1 MRAHARSLRSSC
13 FNICSIRQRRDDDD
27 DRGDGHFHFQTDG
40 RVGRDLSTL
49 VTQGHPLHGALR
61 DGDRGCAN
69 PREDP
74 PDPED
79 MPCNP
84 IVPLKGL
91 GQTAGD
97 AVAAHASIR
106 L

>member
-1 MRAHARSLRSSC
+1 MFPKICGLTLAPKFMFSHLLRSTK
-13 FNICSIRQRRDDDD
+13 RGRR
-27 DRGDGHFHFQTDG
+27 HFQTDEL
-40 RVGRDLSTL
+40 VGRDLSTL